1 MRDGLKMSNSHS
13 MRWAWIG
20 VGAFILIIGTVL
32 LLGSLLRFGLFA
44 RGYYGMPMMRG
55 GGLAFGIIGF
65 FFLCFLGFI
74 ALRFLAGGSM
84 GHRSYHRWD
93 RVDAEEILRQ
103 RYARGEITKEQFDQM
118 QRDLR
123 DAKN

>member
-20 VGAFILIIGTVL
+20 VGAFILIIGSVL
-32 LLGSLLRFGLFA
+32 LLGSMLRFGLFS
-44 RGYYGMPMMRG
+44 RGYYGMPMMGR
-55 GGLAFGIIGF
+55 GGLAFDVLSF
-65 FFLCFLGFI
+65 FFLCFLGFM
-74 ALRFLAGGSM
+74 ALRFLVGGSM
-84 GHRSYHRWD
+84 GHRSYNRWD

-118 QRDLR
+118 LRDLR
-123 DAKN
+123 ESKN